1 MGGKKGLV
9 RGTTMRRSLPLILFI
24 LFVLRP
30 CMGLSSDYDKYL
42 PNWLELLDKGN
53 EKEKKI
59 ALNNLW
65 ILKYSEYRKDSR
77 VFDPVLRALTD
88 KNPAVREAAASYLK
102 HLGKLSEGCCKETSI
117 IPFLIGALED
127 NHPRVREEASAALA
141 YYKDWQAIDPLIRRL
156 KDESPWVRLNA
167 AFALGELK
175 APRVVD
181 PLLDLL
187 NDQTDW
193 RNKFVQQECVIA
205 IRKIGHPY
213 PKVMTALM
221 NNFNDPFLK
230 PEIIKSLGK
239 FQVAEGRDLLVEA
252 SKDPNERIRKLAVEA
267 LSRLPVVS
275 PPRRA
280 DLPQATGKLGESNIE
295 LFVKSLNDPSPEVR
309 AQSAQALG
317 RVRDNRAVEPL
328 LAVLND
334 KDERVREKA
343 ILALGNFSDER
354 ILDAL
359 INFILK
365 DSNANLRNQAEK
377 AFKSVAEKTCKERML
392 VRRKQEAGQVIKSGT
407 TVHVGRQLMIH
418 PVVVN
423 RLIGIYSSDPGVQVI
438 LLNMIGLFWDNRI
451 EGYLM
456 KCLENPSPQV
466 RQKALTLL
474 DSYGSDK
481 AVPKLIEALRDKDR
495 GVRAHAAITLGTLK
509 DRRALEPLLERATD
523 NNSDIRASALS
534 ALGNFD
540 DQRVIELSLELLRD
554 KEQSVRSSAVW
565 NIKKKPDKRAVESLI
580 LLLNDPYW
588 FIPPNAAEALG
599 IIGDKRAVEPL
610 IDALNGKFNR
620 NRGSGGDASLRR
632 EAAKALGL
640 IGDRRAVEPLL
651 HVLKNEKDLKYHA
664 TKALGL
670 IGDKRAVEPLI
681 EILITDK
688 SGIFSSEAAEALGNI
703 GDERAIEP
711 LERILK
717 GNPYPPLKYRT
728 EKALEKIKKPIK

>member
-1 MGGKKGLV
+1 MKK
-9 RGTTMRRSLPLILFI
+9 SLFLFLFI
-24 LFVLRP
+24 LFVLKP
-30 CMGLSSDYDKYL
+30 SMCLSSDYGKYL
-42 PNWLELLDKGN
+42 PNWLELLDRGN
-53 EKEKKI
+53 EREKKI

-77 VFDPVLRALTD
+77 VFDPILRALKD

-102 HLGKLSEGCCKETSI
+102 HLGKLSEGCCKETNI
-117 IPFLIGALED
+117 IPSLIGALED
-127 NHPRVREEASAALA
+127 NHSVVREEASAALA

-156 KDESPWVRLNA
+156 KDENPWVRLNA
-167 AFALGELK
+167 VFALGELK

-205 IRKIGHPY
+205 IRKIGHPS
-213 PKVMTALM
+213 PRVITALM
-221 NNFNDPFLK
+221 NIFNDPFLK
-230 PEIIKSLGK
+230 AEIIKTLAK
-239 FQVAEGRDLLVEA
+239 FQVAQARDLLVEA

-275 PPRRA
+275 PPGRA
-280 DLPQATGKLGESNIE
+280 DLSQATGKLGESNTD
-295 LFVKSLNDPSPEVR
+295 LFIKSLDDASPEVR
-309 AQSAQALG
+309 AQSAEALG
-317 RVRDNRAVEPL
+317 LGRLRDNRAVEPL
-328 LAVLND
+328 LATLND

-343 ILALGNFSDER
+343 VVALGNFSDER
-354 ILDAL
+354 IFDAL
-359 INFILK
+359 INFISK
-365 DSNANLRNQAEK
+365 DSNTNLRNQAEK
-377 AFKSVAEKTCKERML
+377 SFKFVAEKTCKEKMFI
-392 VRRKQEAGQVIKSGT
+392 RRKQEAGQEIKSGT
-407 TVHVGRQLMIH
+407 TVRIGRQLMVH
-418 PVVVN
+418 PAVVN
-423 RLIGIYSSDPGVQVI
+423 RLIGIYSSNPAVQVI
-438 LLNMIGLFWDNRI
+438 LLNMIGLFWDSRI
-451 EGYLM
+451 EEYLM

-474 DSYGSDK
+474 DNYGSDQ
-481 AVPKLIEALRDKDR
+481 AVPKLIEALKDKDR
-495 GVRAHAAITLGTLK
+495 NVRANAAITLGTLK
-509 DRRALEPLLERATD
+509 DRRALEPLLERVTD

-540 DQRVIELSLELLRD
+540 DQRVSELSLELLRD

-588 FIPPNAAEALG
+588 FIPLNAAEALG
-599 IIGDKRAVEPL
+599 NIGDKRAVEPL
-610 IDALNGKFNR
+610 IDALNGKFSSNR
-620 NRGSGGDASLRR
+620 SGGGDASLRR

-717 GNPYPPLKYRT
+717 SNPYLPLKYRT
-728 EKALEKIKKPIK
+728 EKALEKIKRQTK

>member
-1 MGGKKGLV
+1 
-9 RGTTMRRSLPLILFI
+9 MRKSLSLILFI
-24 LFVLRP
+24 LFVLKP
-30 CMGLSSDYDKYL
+30 SMGLSSDHGKYI
-42 PNWLELLDKGN
+42 PNWLELLDRGN
-53 EKEKKI
+53 EREKKI
-59 ALNNLW
+59 ALDNLL
-65 ILKYSEYRKDSR
+65 ILGYPEHRKDSS
-77 VFDPVLRALTD
+77 VFDPILRALND
-88 KNPAVREAAASYLK
+88 KNPSVREAAASYLK
-102 HLGKLSEGCCKETSI
+102 HLGSFSKGCCRETNI
-117 IPFLIGALED
+117 IPSLIGALED
-127 NHPRVREEASAALA
+127 SYPRVREEASIALA
-141 YYKDWQAIDPLIRRL
+141 YYKDWQAVDPLIRRL
-156 KDESPWVRLNA
+156 KDVSPWVRLNA
-167 AFALGELK
+167 VFALGELK
-175 APRVVD
+175 SPRVID
-181 PLLDLL
+181 PLLDLF
-187 NDQTDW
+187 NDKTDW
-193 RNKFVQQECVIA
+193 RNEFVQQECVIA
-205 IRKIGHPY
+205 IRKIGNPY
-213 PKVMTALM
+213 PKVITALM
-221 NNFNDPFLK
+221 NIFNDPFLK
-230 PEIIKSLGK
+230 AEIIKSLGK
-239 FQVAEGRDLLVEA
+239 FQVAEARDLLAEA
-252 SKDPNERIRKLAVEA
+252 SKDPNERIRKLAIEA

-280 DLPQATGKLGESNIE
+280 DLPQAAGKLGESNIE
-295 LFVKSLNDPSPEVR
+295 LFVKSLNDSSPEVR
-309 AQSAQALG
+309 AQSAEALG
-317 RVRDNRAVEPL
+317 RLRDNRAIEPL
-328 LAVLND
+328 LATLND

-343 ILALGNFSDER
+343 VVALGNFSDER

-359 INFILK
+359 VNFISK

-377 AFKSVAEKTCKERML
+377 TFKSVAERTCKQR
-392 VRRKQEAGQVIKSGT
+392 VFIRRKQEAAQEIKSGT
-407 TVHVGRQLMIH
+407 TVRGGRQLMVH
-418 PVVVN
+418 PAVVN

-438 LLNMIGLFWDNRI
+438 ILNMIGLFWDNKI
-451 EGYLM
+451 EEYLM

-474 DSYGSDK
+474 EGYGSDK
-481 AVPKLIEALRDKDR
+481 AVPKLIEALKDKDR
-495 GVRAHAAITLGTLK
+495 NVRANAAITLGTLK
-509 DRRALEPLLERATD
+509 DRRALEPLLERVTD

-540 DQRVIELSLELLRD
+540 DQRVSELSLELLRD

-599 IIGDKRAVEPL
+599 NIGDKRAVEPL
-610 IDALNGKFNR
+610 IDALKGKFSSNR
-620 NRGSGGDASLRR
+620 WGGGDASLRR

-717 GNPYPPLKYRT
+717 SNPYPPLKYST
-728 EKALEKIKKPIK
+728 EKALEKIKKQTK

>member
-1 MGGKKGLV
+1 MGGKERLI
-9 RGTTMRRSLPLILFI
+9 RGTAMRKSLSLILFI
-24 LFVLRP
+24 LLVIKP
-30 CMGLSSDYDKYL
+30 SIGLSSDYDKYL

-65 ILKYSEYRKDSR
+65 ILKYPEYRKDSR
-77 VFDPVLRALTD
+77 VFDPILKALKD
-88 KNPAVREAAASYLK
+88 KNPSVREAAASYLK

-117 IPFLIGALED
+117 IPSLIGALED
-127 NHPRVREEASAALA
+127 STPRVREEASAALA
-141 YYKDWQAIDPLIRRL
+141 YYKDWQTIDPLIRRL

-187 NDQTDW
+187 NDQADW

-213 PKVMTALM
+213 PKVIPVLM

-239 FQVAEGRDLLVEA
+239 FQVAQARDLLVEA

-280 DLPQATGKLGESNIE
+280 DLPQTSGRVGDSNVEVI
-295 LFVKSLNDPSPEVR
+295 VKSLNDPSAEVR
-309 AQSAQALG
+309 AQSAEALG
-317 RVRDNRAVEPL
+317 RLRDNKAVEPL
-328 LAVLND
+328 LVVLND
-334 KDERVREKA
+334 KNERVREKA
-343 ILALGNFSDER
+343 VVALSNFSDER
-354 ILDAL
+354 ISDAL
-359 INFILK
+359 VNFILK

-377 AFKSVAEKTCKERML
+377 TFKSVAERTCKER
-392 VRRKQEAGQVIKSGT
+392 VFARRKQEAGQEIKSGT
-407 TVHVGRQLMIH
+407 TIHVGRQLMIH

-456 KCLENPSPQV
+456 KCLENPFPQV

-474 DSYGSDK
+474 DSYGSDQ
-481 AVPKLIEALRDKDR
+481 AVPKLIEALKGKDR
-495 GVRAHAAITLGTLK
+495 NVRANAAITLGTLK
-509 DRRALEPLLERATD
+509 DRRALEPLLERVTD
-523 NNSDIRASALS
+523 NNSGIRASALS
-534 ALGNFD
+534 ALGNFN

-554 KEQSVRSSAVW
+554 KESSVRSSAVW

-580 LLLNDPYW
+580 LLLNDPDW
-588 FIPPNAAEALG
+588 LITSGAAEALG

-610 IDALNGKFNR
+610 IDAMNGKFSR
-620 NRGSGGDASLRR
+620 NRMLGGDASLRR
-632 EAAKALGL
+632 EAVRALGL
-640 IGDRRAVEPLL
+640 IGDKKAVEPLL
-651 HVLKNEKDLKYHA
+651 HVLKNDKDLKYHA
-664 TKALGL
+664 VIALGL

-688 SGIFSSEAAEALGNI
+688 SGILSSGAAEALGNI

-711 LERILK
+711 LEKVLK
-717 GNPYPPLKYRT
+717 SNPYPPLKYRT
-728 EKALEKIKKPIK
+728 EKALEKIKKSTK